1 MKKRLLA
8 MILAGMLVSM
18 NINPVWAAQNNE
30 TETVEDTEAAA
41 EEEAVEETE
50 AAEEDAEAAAEE
62 GTEAVEEGTEAA
74 ESTIVIPQGN
84 MVNVDV
90 IDLSLHAETEG
101 DFTAVYAYEN
111 PFRGTDT
118 SQGVILEFYAKPTWE
133 VHELGAIF
141 AFNGSGEYDGKLY
154 FTPGSYLGYNSA
166 GFGGY
171 FDANLFNYT
180 LVTDYIKDGAKM
192 RIEIMPDGFAVYADD
207 QLCYD
212 QTILDDPQA
221 SGSEFVSK
229 TDFSSVL
236 EWLSGAEALYFG
248 YGSWWNAVGTNEANI
263 NLSEVNFRL
272 KDGTVVMDQLKAD
285 KDLVESL
292 GGNVT
297 AAGEGSEE
305 TAEIAPVEVEI
316 FDINSVEYEGTST
329 LPFMAAAVAGV
340 LVLAVVIVAAVTKK
354 RKYNDV

>member
-1 MKKRLLA
+1 MKKRILA
-8 MILAGMLVSM
+8 VILAGMLMSM
-18 NINPVWAAQNNE
+18 NIVPVL
-30 TETVEDTEAAA
+30 AA
-41 EEEAVEETE
+41 EDGAEAVE
-50 AAEEDAEAAAEE
+50 D
-62 GTEAVEEGTEAA
+62 GTEAE

-84 MVNVDV
+84 MVDVDV
-90 IDLSLHAETEG
+90 IDLSLHSETSG

-118 SQGVILEFYAKPTWE
+118 SQGVILEFYAQPTWE

-154 FTPGSYLGYNSA
+154 FSPGSYLGYNSA
-166 GFGGY
+166 DFGGY

-207 QLCYD
+207 VLCYD
-212 QTILDDPQA
+212 ETILDDPDA
-221 SGSEFVSK
+221 SGSDFVSK

-263 NLSEVNFRL
+263 NLSEVSFRL
-272 KDGTVVMDQLKAD
+272 QDGTVVMDQLQAD

-292 GGNVT
+292 GGSVT
-297 AAGEGSEE
+297 SETESDTE
-305 TAEIAPVEVEI
+305 TVEIASVEVEI

-329 LPFMAAAVAGV
+329 LPVMIAAVVCAF
-340 LVLAVVIVAAVTKK
+340 VLAVVVVVRVSRK
-354 RKYNDV
+354 RKYSDF